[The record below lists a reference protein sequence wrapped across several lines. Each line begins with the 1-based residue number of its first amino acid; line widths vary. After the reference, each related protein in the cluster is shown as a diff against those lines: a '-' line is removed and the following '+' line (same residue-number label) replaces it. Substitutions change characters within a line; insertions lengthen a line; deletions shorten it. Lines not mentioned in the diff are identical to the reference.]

1 MDVVD
6 IPDLKKPKYSNYHQI
21 ILKDNGIGFDP
32 VYSEKI
38 FELFNRLHGRE
49 TFSGTGIG
57 LSICKK
63 IVENHQGYIFA
74 DSQINEGATFT
85 IYLPLK

>member
-1 MDVVD
+1 M
-6 IPDLKKPKYSNYHQI
+6 

-74 DSQINEGATFT
+74 DSEINEGATFT